1 MRATLADARDREG
14 HSPVERPDGF
24 RATAEHVNSAPAVA
38 PDIDSQAAGAKESLD
53 FMARGNQLER
63 QWRLLQLID
72 RPAGV
77 TVEDAAGAL
86 GCHVRTIWRDV
97 DVLARAGLPIYDDQA
112 GDGQRTVWRV
122 TDDFRRRLP
131 LKLGLAELLALLM
144 SRDLLAAAGASA
156 LGPDLASALDK
167 IRGLLS
173 PDALRLLDAMRETVG
188 VRAAGAKLQAPAPEL
203 LARIHQAMLAGHALR
218 IRHYSMERDEV
229 TPRTVDPYHLTS
241 FNGGLYL
248 IAHCH
253 LRGAVRLF
261 ALERIRE
268 AAPTADRFEKPA
280 DFDPDEYLKEAWGI
294 VRGTLV
300 TVRVAFAKA
309 AAPYIRERLWHS
321 TQKLRDLPD
330 GRLEL
335 TLQVADTHEVR
346 RWILGWGAQ
355 AEVVQPTAMR
365 EALRGEAMA
374 MVERMGRRGP
384 GLARVDAGA
393 TAASHARS
401 RVSIAR
407 GPDDRR

>member
-1 MRATLADARDREG
+1 MG
-14 HSPVERPDGF
+14 
-24 RATAEHVNSAPAVA
+24 
-38 PDIDSQAAGAKESLD
+38 
-53 FMARGNQLER
+53 RGNQLER

-77 TVEDAAGAL
+77 TIEDAASDL
-86 GCHVRTIWRDV
+86 GCHIRTIWRDV
-97 DVLARAGLPIYDDQA
+97 DVLARAGLPIYDDKA
-112 GDGQRTVWRV
+112 GDGHRTVWRV
-122 TDDFRRRLP
+122 TEEFRRLP
-131 LKLGLAELLALLM
+131 LKLSLAELLALLM

-156 LGPDLASALDK
+156 LGPDLASAVDK

-173 PDALRLLDAMRETVG
+173 ADALRLLDAMRESVG

-203 LARIHQAMLAGHALR
+203 LAHIQRAMLESRALR
-218 IRHYSMERDEV
+218 IRHYSMERNEV

-248 IAHCH
+248 LAHCH
-253 LRGAVRLF
+253 LREAVRVF

-268 AAPTADRFEKPA
+268 ATVTSDRFEKPA

-300 TVRVAFAKA
+300 TVRVVFANG
-309 AAPYIRERLWHS
+309 AAPYIRERLWHP

-335 TLQVADTHEVR
+335 TLQVADTQEVR

-355 AEVVQPTAMR
+355 AEVLQPIAMR
-365 EALRGEAMA
+365 EALRAEAMA
-374 MVERMGRRGP
+374 MVETLGRRGP
-384 GLARVDAGA
+384 GLARVGSSA
-393 TAASHARS
+393 TAASRAGRHA
-401 RVSIAR
+401 
-407 GPDDRR
+407 